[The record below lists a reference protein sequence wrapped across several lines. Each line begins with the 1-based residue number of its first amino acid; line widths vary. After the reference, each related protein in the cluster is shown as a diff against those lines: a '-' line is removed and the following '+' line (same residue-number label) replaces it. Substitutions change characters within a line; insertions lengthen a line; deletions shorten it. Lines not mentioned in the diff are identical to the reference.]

1 MNFWEDQKIVTSFY
15 SQCVKPVCEK
25 YGLTRMEFDIL
36 MFLSN
41 NPEYNSASDIVRIRL
56 LTKSHVSIS
65 LKELETCGLV
75 KTAFQNNNRKTMHI
89 SIQEKAAP
97 VIADGKLAQ
106 QEFGK
111 KLLHGFSS
119 EEIELYGKLFQRTCE
134 NARKEME
141 KKNELTII

>member
-1 MNFWEDQKIVTSFY
+1 MNFCEDQKIVTSFY

-25 YGLTRMEFDIL
+25 YALTRMEFDIL

-41 NPEYNSASDIVRIRL
+41 NPEYNTASDIVRIRL

-106 QEFGK
+106 QEFAQ
-111 KLLHGFSS
+111 KLLQGFSL
-119 EEIELYGKLFQRTCE
+119 EEVEMYSKLFQRTCE

-141 KKNELTII
+141 GKN

>member
-1 MNFWEDQKIVTSFY
+1 MNFWGDQKIVTSFY

-41 NPEYNSASDIVRIRL
+41 NPEYNTASDIVRIRL

-106 QEFGK
+106 QEFAQ
-111 KLLHGFSS
+111 KLLQGFSL
-119 EEIELYGKLFQRTCE
+119 EEVEMYSKLFQRTCE

-141 KKNELTII
+141 EKN

>member
-41 NPEYNSASDIVRIRL
+41 NPEYNTASDIVRIRL

-65 LKELETCGLV
+65 LKGRAC
-75 KTAFQNNNRKTMHI
+75 H
-89 SIQEKAAP
+89 S
-97 VIADGKLAQ
+97 
-106 QEFGK
+106 
-111 KLLHGFSS
+111 
-119 EEIELYGKLFQRTCE
+119 
-134 NARKEME
+134 
-141 KKNELTII
+141 

>member
-41 NPEYNSASDIVRIRL
+41 NPEYNTASDIVRIRL

-75 KTAFQNNNRKTMHI
+75 KTAFLNNNRKTMHI

-106 QEFGK
+106 QEFAQ
-111 KLLHGFSS
+111 KLLQGFSL
-119 EEIELYGKLFQRTCE
+119 EEVEMYSKLFQRTCE

-141 KKNELTII
+141 GKN

>member
-41 NPEYNSASDIVRIRL
+41 NPEYNTASDIVRIRL

-75 KTAFQNNNRKTMHI
+75 KTAFLNNNRKTIHI
-89 SIQEKAAP
+89 SIEEKAAP

-106 QEFGK
+106 QEFAQ
-111 KLLHGFSS
+111 KLLQGFSL
-119 EEIELYGKLFQRTCE
+119 EEVEMYSKLFQRTCE

-141 KKNELTII
+141 GKN

>member
-25 YGLTRMEFDIL
+25 YALTRMEFDIL

-41 NPEYNSASDIVRIRL
+41 NPEYNTASDIVRIRL

-106 QEFGK
+106 QEFGQ
-111 KLLHGFSS
+111 KLLQGFSL
-119 EEIELYGKLFQRTCE
+119 EEVEMYSKLFQRTCE

-141 KKNELTII
+141 GKN

>member
-15 SQCVKPVCEK
+15 SKCVKPICEK

-41 NPEYNSASDIVRIRL
+41 NPEYNTASDIVRIRL
-56 LTKSHVSIS
+56 LTKSHVSTS

-75 KTAFQNNNRKTMHI
+75 KTAFLNNNRKTMHI
-89 SIQEKAAP
+89 SIEEKAAP
-97 VIADGKLAQ
+97 IIIDGKLAQ
-106 QEFGK
+106 QEFGQ
-111 KLLHGFSS
+111 KLLQGFSL
-119 EEIELYGKLFQRTCE
+119 EEIEMYTTLIQRTCE

-141 KKNELTII
+141 EKT

>member
-75 KTAFQNNNRKTMHI
+75 KTAFLNNNRKTIHI
-89 SIQEKAAP
+89 SIEEKAAP

-106 QEFGK
+106 QEFAQ
-111 KLLHGFSS
+111 KLLQGFSL
-119 EEIELYGKLFQRTCE
+119 EEVEMYSKLFQRTCE

-141 KKNELTII
+141 EKN

>member
-25 YGLTRMEFDIL
+25 YALTRMEFDIL

-41 NPEYNSASDIVRIRL
+41 NPEYNTASDIVRIRL

-75 KTAFQNNNRKTMHI
+75 KTAFLNNNRKTIHI
-89 SIQEKAAP
+89 SIEEKAAP

-106 QEFGK
+106 QEFAQ
-111 KLLHGFSS
+111 KLLQGFSL
-119 EEIELYGKLFQRTCE
+119 EEVEMYSKLFQRTCE

-141 KKNELTII
+141 GKN

>member
-41 NPEYNSASDIVRIRL
+41 NPEYNTASDIVRIRL

-75 KTAFQNNNRKTMHI
+75 KTAFLNNNRKTIHI
-89 SIQEKAAP
+89 SIEEKAAP

-106 QEFGK
+106 QEFAQ
-111 KLLHGFSS
+111 KLLQGFSL
-119 EEIELYGKLFQRTCE
+119 EEVEMYSKLFQRTCE

-141 KKNELTII
+141 EKN

>member
-15 SQCVKPVCEK
+15 SQCVNPVCEK
-25 YGLTRMEFDIL
+25 YGLTRLALDLL

-41 NPEYNSASDIVRIRL
+41 NPEYNTASDIVRIRL

-106 QEFGK
+106 QEFAQ
-111 KLLHGFSS
+111 KLLQGFSL
-119 EEIELYGKLFQRTCE
+119 EEVEMYSKLFQRTCE

-141 KKNELTII
+141 GKN

>member
-25 YGLTRMEFDIL
+25 YALTRMEFDIL

-41 NPEYNSASDIVRIRL
+41 NPEYNTASDIVRIRL

-75 KTAFQNNNRKTMHI
+75 KTAFQNNNRKTIHI
-89 SIQEKAAP
+89 SIEEKAAP

-106 QEFGK
+106 QDFAQ
-111 KLLHGFSS
+111 KLLQGFSL
-119 EEIELYGKLFQRTCE
+119 EEVEMYSKLFQRTCE

-141 KKNELTII
+141 GKN

>member
-1 MNFWEDQKIVTSFY
+1 MNFCEDQKIVTSFY

-25 YGLTRMEFDIL
+25 YALTRMEFDIL

-41 NPEYNSASDIVRIRL
+41 NPEYNTASDIVRIRL

-106 QEFGK
+106 QEFAQ
-111 KLLHGFSS
+111 KLLQGFSL
-119 EEIELYGKLFQRTCE
+119 EEVEMYSKLFQRTCE

-141 KKNELTII
+141 EKN

>member
-15 SQCVKPVCEK
+15 SLCVKPVCEK

-41 NPEYNSASDIVRIRL
+41 NPEYNTASDIVRIRL

-75 KTAFQNNNRKTMHI
+75 KTAFLNNNRKTIHI
-89 SIQEKAAP
+89 SIEEKAAP

-106 QEFGK
+106 QEFAQ
-111 KLLHGFSS
+111 KLLQGFSL
-119 EEIELYGKLFQRTCE
+119 EEVEMYSKLFQRTCE

-141 KKNELTII
+141 GKN

>member
-36 MFLSN
+36 MFLTN
-41 NPEYNSASDIVRIRL
+41 NPEYNTASDIVRIRL
-56 LTKSHVSIS
+56 LTKSHVSTS

-89 SIQEKAAP
+89 SIQKKAAP
-97 VIADGKLAQ
+97 IIADGKLAQ
-106 QEFGK
+106 QEFAQ
-111 KLLHGFSS
+111 KLLQGFSL
-119 EEIELYGKLFQRTCE
+119 EEIELYSKLFQRTCE

-141 KKNELTII
+141 GKN